1 MCIVNRKTNKC
12 CCFLTLTQAKI
23 AIAAIC
29 FAAGIYLA
37 VQKDWS
43 YEGHLGKATG
53 EM

>member
-12 CCFLTLTQAKI
+12 CCFLTLAQAKI
-23 AIAAIC
+23 AIAAIF

-37 VQKDWS
+37 VQDDWS
-43 YEGHLGKATG
+43 YDAHLGKATG